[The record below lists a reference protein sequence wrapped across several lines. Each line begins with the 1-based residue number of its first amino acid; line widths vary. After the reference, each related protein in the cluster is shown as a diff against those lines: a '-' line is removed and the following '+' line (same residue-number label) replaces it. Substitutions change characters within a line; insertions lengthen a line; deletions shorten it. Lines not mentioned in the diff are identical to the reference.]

1 MGNKIKT
8 WKEVFSNWKY
18 LLLTAVIVLIFY
30 SLNVLI
36 SVYRSLL
43 SVYPDLGFFGGSVFF
58 FRLLIGFK
66 DTVTSS
72 SFLSLIIISLLF
84 GILVTLFF
92 YKSRLT
98 YYNDKNISILSGIG
112 LFLGAFAPGC
122 AACGVGLAAALG
134 LGAGFLSFLPYKGL
148 ELSIIAIIILG
159 YAIIKTTNSMYTC
172 KIKKP
177 LKGGVVK

>member
-1 MGNKIKT
+1 MIF
-8 WKEVFSNWKY
+8 EIEIEFFP
-18 LLLTAVIVLIFY
+18 LLMI
-30 SLNVLI
+30 
-36 SVYRSLL
+36 
-43 SVYPDLGFFGGSVFF
+43 
-58 FRLLIGFK
+58 
-66 DTVTSS
+66 
-72 SFLSLIIISLLF
+72 
-84 GILVTLFF
+84 
-92 YKSRLT
+92 
-98 YYNDKNISILSGIG
+98 ILSGIG